1 MDWYYYQDKTQT
13 GPIGDEEFRELVK
26 TGVIRS
32 DTLVWRAGME
42 NWQEYGVLTAPQAVE
57 SAEGSEVLPEG
68 QVRCSECR
76 RIFSEDEVIRHGDSH
91 ICEDCKPVFL
101 QKLKE
106 GSWTGGDYQYGG
118 FWIRVGAKIIDT
130 IIISIVQYAVLIPM
144 GMLMSNVEDPSMV
157 MAYSLLINLISIG
170 FNAAYLTFFHG
181 KYAATPGKMACG
193 LKVIV
198 EDGSKVSYLRAFGR
212 VFAEWLSGMIL
223 AIGYIM
229 AGFDSEKRT
238 LHDRICSTRVIKSR

>member
-13 GPIGDEEFRELVK
+13 GPIGDEEFRELVN

-42 NWQEYGVLTAPQAVE
+42 NWQEYGVLTAPQTEAFRE
-57 SAEGSEVLPEG
+57 EDEILPEG
-68 QVRCSECR
+68 QVRCTECR
-76 RIFSEDEVIRHGDSH
+76 RVFAEDEVIRHGDSH

-101 QKLKE
+101 QKLKD
-106 GSWTGGDYQYGG
+106 GAWQSSTFQYGG
-118 FWIRVGAKIIDT
+118 FWIRFVAKFIDGIILNVVNLLMYIPAGVFSASREPDTEFLLMALVNLFAIVIRVTYSTYFVGKF
-130 IIISIVQYAVLIPM
+130 
-144 GMLMSNVEDPSMV
+144 G
-157 MAYSLLINLISIG
+157 
-170 FNAAYLTFFHG
+170 
-181 KYAATPGKMACG
+181 ATPGKMACG

-212 VFAEWLSGMIL
+212 TFADMLSQIIL
-223 AIGYIM
+223 YIGYIM
-229 AGFDSEKRT
+229 AGFDSEKRA